1 MIIKH
6 HYIYPTDKPPSIY
19 LMPPKTLIGK
29 GCLKLCGI
37 EFKKLGVRKSL
48 IVTDAFLAESGLAA
62 TISDL
67 LGGAGIESRVFPAV
81 EPNPTFEIAQKVLQA
96 FLDAGCDSLISLG
109 GGSAHDTAKAA
120 KIVLL
125 QSELGSDLPVPHMA
139 VNTTAGTAA
148 EMSKIFVITDAGK
161 HHKID
166 IADERIVPEIAV
178 NDPEVMVG
186 MSPKLTAAT
195 GMDALTHAIEAY
207 TCRERNDLTDCQAL
221 GSIILILDFLYDAYR
236 DGKNIIAREKMAV
249 AEYLAGMAFSNAG
262 LGLVH
267 AMSHQLSGVYN
278 LPHGVVNA
286 VLLPYVMEYNFDA
299 SFKDYAMLAKV
310 TGTATWSMSNTL
322 SARKFIQQIKSLRRR
337 LQIPDNIRILQ
348 VREEDFDTM
357 AGMAMEDNC
366 FSSNV
371 KTPTRKEIINIYRN
385 AYQKSQSF

>member
-6 HYIYPTDKPPSIY
+6 HYIYPTDKAPSIY

-29 GCLKLCGI
+29 GCLKLCGV
-37 EFKKLGVRKSL
+37 EFKKLGIRKSL
-48 IVTDAFLAESGLAA
+48 IITDAFLAESGLAV
-62 TISDL
+62 TIGDHL
-67 LGGAGIESRVFPAV
+67 RGAGIESAV
-81 EPNPTFEIAQKVLQA
+81 CTAVKPNPTFEVAQEVLKA
-96 FLDAGCDSLISLG
+96 FLDTGCDSLISLG
-109 GGSAHDTAKAA
+109 GGSAHDTAKAV

-125 QSELGSDLPVPHMA
+125 QGEIGPQTLVPHMA

-148 EMSKIFVITDAGK
+148 EMSRIFVITEAGE

-166 IADERIVPEIAV
+166 ISDERVVPEIAV

-186 MSPKLTAAT
+186 MPPKLTAAT
-195 GMDALTHAIEAY
+195 GLDALTHAIEAY
-207 TCRERNDLTDCQAL
+207 TSRERNDLTDCQAL
-221 GSIILILDFLYDAYR
+221 GAIILILDFLHDAYR

-267 AMSHQLSGVYN
+267 AMSHQLSGLYN

-310 TGTATWSMSNTL
+310 TGVASWSMSNAL
-322 SARKFIQQIKSLRRR
+322 SARKFIQRIKDLRRN
-337 LQIPDNIRILQ
+337 LQIPDNIRILK
-348 VREEDFDTM
+348 VKEEDFDTM
-357 AGMAMEDNC
+357 AGMAMADNC
-366 FSSNV
+366 FNSNV
-371 KTPTRKEIINIYRN
+371 KIPTREEIIKIYRT
-385 AYQKSQSF
+385 AYRKIQAF

>member
-6 HYIYPTDKPPSIY
+6 HYIYPTNKPPSIY

-37 EFKKLGVRKSL
+37 EFKKIGIHKSL
-48 IVTDAFLAESGLAA
+48 IITDTFLAESGVAA
-62 TISDL
+62 TISDYL
-67 LGGAGIESRVFPAV
+67 RDAGIDSKICTAV
-81 EPNPTFEIAQKVLQA
+81 KPNPTFETAQEVLEA
-96 FLDAGCDSLISLG
+96 FLDGNCDSLVSLG

-120 KIVLL
+120 KIVLI
-125 QSELGSDLPVPHMA
+125 QSELGTDSPVPHMA
-139 VNTTAGTAA
+139 INTTAGTAA
-148 EMSKIFVITDAGK
+148 EMSRIFVITDAEK
-161 HHKID
+161 HRKVD
-166 IADERIVPEIAV
+166 IADERVVPEIAV

-186 MSPKLTAAT
+186 MPPQLTAAT

-221 GSIILILDFLYDAYR
+221 GAIILILDFLCDAYR
-236 DGKNIIAREKMAV
+236 DGNNIIAREKMAV

-267 AMSHQLSGVYN
+267 AMSHQLSGLYD

-310 TGTATWSMSNTL
+310 TGIATWSMSNTL
-322 SARKFIQQIKSLRRR
+322 SARKFIQKINDLRRR
-337 LQIPDNIRILQ
+337 LQIPDNIRVLKIN
-348 VREEDFDTM
+348 EEDFNTM
-357 AGMAMEDNC
+357 AGMALADNC
-366 FSSNV
+366 FNSNV
-371 KTPTRKEIINIYRN
+371 KTPTREDIITIYRN
-385 AYQKSQSF
+385 AYRKILRF